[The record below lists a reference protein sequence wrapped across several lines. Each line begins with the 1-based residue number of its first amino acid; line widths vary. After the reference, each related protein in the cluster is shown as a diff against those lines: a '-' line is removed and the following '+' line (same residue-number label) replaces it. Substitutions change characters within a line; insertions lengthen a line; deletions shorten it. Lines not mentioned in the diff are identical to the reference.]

1 VSKLTT
7 IFEDYLK
14 DIEQFD
20 EKVIL
25 GSTDRALQV
34 KESTPGYSPKRADSF
49 DKRTKSLEER
59 LKDRFKFNNG
69 IILLAII
76 ILCMIF
82 AIGVFFVF
90 YYRNSPAALGGVF
103 GGTFLSL
110 LSIISWLHKLWREK
124 SIMDMTLSVIE
135 GLPAR
140 EAAKFINTMAWKLRG
155 KN

>member
-1 VSKLTT
+1 MEKLTT

-14 DIEQFD
+14 SIEQFD
-20 EKVIL
+20 DKVIL
-25 GSTDRALQV
+25 GSSDRAIQV
-34 KESTPGYSPKRADSF
+34 KESTPGYFPDGPGSLERK
-49 DKRTKSLEER
+49 TKSLEER
-59 LKDRFKFNNG
+59 LGERFKFNNG

-82 AIGVFFVF
+82 VMGVFFVF
-90 YYRNSPAALGGVF
+90 YYRDSPVALGGIF

-124 SIMDMTLSVIE
+124 SVMDMTLSVIE